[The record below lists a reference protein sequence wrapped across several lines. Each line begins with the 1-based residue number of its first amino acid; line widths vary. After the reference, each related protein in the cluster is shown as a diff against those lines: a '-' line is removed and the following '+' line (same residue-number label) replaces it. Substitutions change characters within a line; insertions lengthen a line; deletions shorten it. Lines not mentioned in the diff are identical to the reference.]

1 MTRTV
6 YGAWRKGIER
16 HGKDCA
22 DLRGGTVELSLEM
35 VVMVGVKQ
43 RWRKAEKKLNDA
55 LSPVVW
61 RPGHVAK

>member
-1 MTRTV
+1 M
-6 YGAWRKGIER
+6 ER

-22 DLRGGTVELSLEM
+22 DLKGGAVELSLEM

-43 RWRKAEKKLNDA
+43 RWRNAEKKLNDA

-61 RPGHVAK
+61 RSGHVAK